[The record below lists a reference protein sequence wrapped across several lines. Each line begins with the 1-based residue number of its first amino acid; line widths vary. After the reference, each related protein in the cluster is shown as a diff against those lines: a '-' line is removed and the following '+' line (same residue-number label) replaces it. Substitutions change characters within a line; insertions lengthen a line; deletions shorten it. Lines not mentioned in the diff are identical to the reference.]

1 MRASRFYASSAV
13 FTVFAFYRTPDCPK
27 EQFYFVR
34 ATVARGL
41 NEPTSPTPGGRSQ
54 IKMGIWDGI
63 ASIPACDQSLRP
75 ADACAAPSPRQQH
88 VSIWLR
94 LGRSRYLCGPYRRLR
109 LQH

>member
-1 MRASRFYASSAV
+1 MRASRFYASAAV

-63 ASIPACDQSLRP
+63 AQFQRAT
-75 ADACAAPSPRQQH
+75 SPYAQLTH
-88 VSIWLR
+88 VRHRHRVSNMY
-94 LGRSRYLCGPYRRLR
+94 RSGYA
-109 LQH
+109 